1 MVTRSRS
8 PKKAA
13 DEKYFPIRVR
23 VQVPEE
29 GFGYKLSEIHCWL
42 NTHAGRGRWGWNAD
56 NVLSRGA
63 RDAVSFYMLDEQ
75 LIAPLIEAFELELA
89 QGEADLCGSG
99 SFKLMA
105 KTNSEWC
112 S

>member
-1 MVTRSRS
+1 MATRSRS

-23 VQVPEE
+23 VRVPEE
-29 GFGYKLSEIHCWL
+29 GFGYKLGEIHCWL

-63 RDAVSFYMLDEQ
+63 RDAVSLYLLDAR
-75 LIAPLIEAFELELA
+75 LIVPLTETFNLEFA
-89 QGEADLCGSG
+89 QGEADLCGEG
-99 SFKLMA
+99 SFKLMTA
-105 KTNSEWC
+105 IVAR
-112 S
+112 